1 MKRIALLLC
10 VVMFVA
16 APALAEMKIGIV
28 DIQKAIAL
36 SDAGKA
42 SKTRLEGELSAFKQE
57 LEQTKIEL
65 DKMRDELGKQSAVMS
80 SDARAAKER
89 DFQQKVKDAQRLEED
104 RGQELQRL
112 DQTLYNQLLQ
122 SFLKLAGD
130 VAKSEGYDFVFERS
144 SMIHATEAADFT
156 DKLIAEANKSLK

>member
-144 SMIHATEAADFT
+144 SMIHATETADFT
-156 DKLIAEANKSLK
+156 DKLIAAANKSLK